1 MLYSLVIR
9 HSSFKMVPYRPEQ
22 ILVQRDSW
30 QDGTTLG
37 ILARLP
43 GVPVRTI
50 EDVESVLPQLNRSSD
65 PPGSGKRCLIL
76 MRHLG
81 RFLKDCPG
89 AGAEIC
95 CNYFVVNL
103 ASNCHMECTYCFLQS
118 YLNNP
123 AMLVFT
129 NIEEMLAEV
138 GGRLSREPGRFFRIG
153 TGELADS
160 LALDDLTQYST
171 RLVPFFGSLPNTILE
186 LKTKSDQVDNLQG
199 LPHRGHTVVSWSI
212 NSKRITRE
220 EELKTATFEERL

>member
-1 MLYSLVIR
+1 
-9 HSSFKMVPYRPEQ
+9 MVPYRPEQ

-30 QDGTTLG
+30 QDGTTLE

-65 PPGSGKRCLIL
+65 AHASGKHCLIL
-76 MRHLG
+76 ARHLG
-81 RFLKDCPG
+81 RFLKGCPG

-95 CNYFVVNL
+95 YNYFVVNL

-123 AMLVFT
+123 ALLVFT
-129 NIEEMLAEV
+129 NVEEMLAEV
-138 GGRLSREPGRFFRIG
+138 EQSVSRAPGRLFRIG

-160 LALDDLTQYST
+160 LALDDITRYST
-171 RLVPFFGSLPNTILE
+171 RLIPFFGALP
-186 LKTKSDQVDNLQG
+186 
-199 LPHRGHTVVSWSI
+199 
-212 NSKRITRE
+212 
-220 EELKTATFEERL
+220 